1 MRTKKKV
8 TSEVSS
14 IAATLEER
22 GKRYG
27 SFEDHARVTQALK
40 KVIRFEI
47 ETLHPDCNPFDPEQS
62 FLTVTQQEA
71 LDMICHKIG
80 RIVCGDPD
88 YSDSW
93 HDIAGY
99 AKLEDDKL
107 KKEGK

>member
-1 MRTKKKV
+1 MAIKKKLIGV
-8 TSEVSS
+8 D
-14 IAATLEER
+14 ATLVER

-27 SFEDHARVTQALK
+27 DFKDHARVTQALK
-40 KVIRFEI
+40 KVIRYEI
-47 ETLHPDCNPFDPEQS
+47 ESLHPDCNPFDPEQS
-62 FLTVTQQEA
+62 FLTDTQQEA

-80 RIVCGDPD
+80 RIVCGDPN